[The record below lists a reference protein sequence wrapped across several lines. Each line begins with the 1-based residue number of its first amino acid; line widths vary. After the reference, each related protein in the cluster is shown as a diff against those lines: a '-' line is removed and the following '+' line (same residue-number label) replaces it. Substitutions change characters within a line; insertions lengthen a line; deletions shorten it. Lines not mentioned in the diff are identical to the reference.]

1 VVPGS
6 KTGLAQRDF
15 PRVVLERSW
24 LVEQV
29 KLEEP
34 ELASVVVGIGV
45 KDGMA
50 LEIGGAVN

>member
-1 VVPGS
+1 
-6 KTGLAQRDF
+6 
-15 PRVVLERSW
+15 VLERSW
-24 LVEQV
+24 LVEQA

-50 LEIGGAVN
+50 WEIGGAVN